1 MSIIENELVKN
12 NQQFIG
18 GEKYEKKQFFHLSIS
33 FFLCLIRFS
42 LIDAWVSAYLL
53 VLIHHASEK
62 SRLRILFTQHL
73 RLVNY
78 IKRIDEEQLLL
89 LKERENS
96 TLLSSS
102 SPENSVDIVSI
113 LHVISQVVSFS
124 IFFFMLTK
132 IGANSYAITS

>member
-1 MSIIENELVKN
+1 MEKSTKYKENFQLL
-12 NQQFIG
+12 I
-18 GEKYEKKQFFHLSIS
+18 FFY
-33 FFLCLIRFS
+33 LIRFS

-62 SRLRILFTQHL
+62 SRLRTLFTHHL
-73 RLVNY
+73 RLVDY

-89 LKERENS
+89 LKERETS

-102 SPENSVDIVSI
+102 SSSENSVDIVSI

-132 IGANSYAITS
+132 IGANSYANTS